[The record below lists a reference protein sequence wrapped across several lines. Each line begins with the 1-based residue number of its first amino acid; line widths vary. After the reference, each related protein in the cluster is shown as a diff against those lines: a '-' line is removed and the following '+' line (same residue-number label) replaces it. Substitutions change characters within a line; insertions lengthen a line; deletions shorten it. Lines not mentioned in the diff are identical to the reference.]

1 MRRTVDDLA
10 SVGTA
15 SVGAMPKLVDVDARR
30 KDLLEAVWRI
40 IPRSGIAAATTR
52 AIAREAGV
60 SNGVLSH
67 YFPDKDSLLIEALRT
82 AYNRAQARMR
92 DVTRGLVGLD
102 AVRAIMIEAL
112 PLDEKRLVEAQV
124 GVSFWGLALGNERL
138 LGVMRAEWE
147 RFWDVLSF
155 RVDEARSLDQLAA
168 NVRPDDLTHELIVLV
183 EGISAQA
190 VLYPQRVPAERQIEI
205 LDSVLDRV
213 SAPVVG

>member
-1 MRRTVDDLA
+1 MD
-10 SVGTA
+10 TA
-15 SVGAMPKLVDVDARR
+15 SVTVMPKLVDVDARR

-82 AYNRAQARMR
+82 AYNQAQSRMR

-102 AVRAIMIEAL
+102 AVRAIMVEAL
-112 PLDEKRLVEAQV
+112 PLDEKRLVEAQI

-138 LGVMRAEWE
+138 LEVMRAEWE

-155 RVDEARSLDQLAA
+155 RVDEARSLQQLAA
-168 NVRPDDLTHELIVLV
+168 NVRPDNLTHELIVLV

-190 VLYPQRVPAERQIEI
+190 VLYPKRVPADRQIEI
-205 LDSVLDRV
+205 LDSVLERA
-213 SAPVVG
+213 SASARA

>member
-1 MRRTVDDLA
+1 
-10 SVGTA
+10 
-15 SVGAMPKLVDVDARR
+15 MPKLVDVDARR
-30 KDLLEAVWRI
+30 KELLEAVWRI

-82 AYNRAQARMR
+82 AYNRAQGRMR
-92 DVTRGLVGLD
+92 DVTRGLIGLE
-102 AVRAIMIEAL
+102 AVRAIMVEAL
-112 PLDEKRLVEAQV
+112 PLDEERLVEAQI

-138 LGVMRAEWE
+138 LEVMRAEWE

-155 RVDEARSLDQLAA
+155 RVDEARSLQQLAA
-168 NVRPDDLTHELIVLV
+168 NVRPDNLTHELIVLV

-190 VLYPQRVPAERQIEI
+190 VLYPQRVPADRQIEI
-205 LDSVLDRV
+205 LDSVLERA
-213 SAPVVG
+213 SAAPRA

>member
-1 MRRTVDDLA
+1 
-10 SVGTA
+10 
-15 SVGAMPKLVDVDARR
+15 MPKLVDVDARR

-82 AYNRAQARMR
+82 AYNQAQSRMR
-92 DVTRGLVGLD
+92 DVTRGLIGLE
-102 AVRAIMIEAL
+102 AVRAIMVEAL
-112 PLDEKRLVEAQV
+112 PLDEKRLVEAQI

-138 LGVMRAEWE
+138 LEVMRAEWE

-155 RVDEARSLDQLAA
+155 RVDEARSLQQLAA
-168 NVRPDDLTHELIVLV
+168 NVRPDNLTHELIVLV

-190 VLYPQRVPAERQIEI
+190 VLYPLRVPPDRQIEI
-205 LDSVLDRV
+205 LDSVLERA
-213 SAPVVG
+213 SAASRT